1 MALLP
6 SSGAAHSTH
15 QGKNRRTMMFKRF
28 IVTASL
34 VLIASTV
41 QSQIHGQVHGSEY
54 PSRAITIVV
63 PFAAGGP
70 NDILARFVVDHM
82 THSLGQPVLIE
93 NVGGGGGTIGSTR
106 VAKADPDGHTLLVGN
121 LGNLAAGFA
130 LYKNIKYDPRDFVS
144 VGMIAE
150 TPNFLVVNNRFP
162 AANLQGFIAYAKA
175 NPQKVKV
182 GNAGFGANSHLTCLY
197 LEHLAGVKLTHV
209 AYRGT
214 APAMQDLLSGEID
227 GICDAAPNVVPHMAA
242 GTIRGLVV
250 AQPTR
255 VAAVP
260 NVPSATEAGLANF
273 NVAGWTAIVAPPK
286 TPRPIV
292 ARLNAALNAALADD
306 GVRKKIEQV
315 GAVPPPAAHMTPEWM
330 DGFLRQEVEQWGRV
344 VHAAGASIE

>member
-1 MALLP
+1 
-6 SSGAAHSTH
+6 
-15 QGKNRRTMMFKRF
+15 MFKKF
-28 IVTASL
+28 IFALSLLLTAS
-34 VLIASTV
+34 VA
-41 QSQIHGQVHGSEY
+41 HGSEY
-54 PSRAITIVV
+54 PSHPITIVV

-70 NDILARFVVDHM
+70 NDVLARFVADHM
-82 THSLGQPVLIE
+82 AHSLGQPVLIE
-93 NVGGGGGTIGSTR
+93 NVGGGGGTIGSAR

-130 LYKNIKYDPRDFVS
+130 LYKHIKYDPRDFVS

-150 TPNFLVVNNRFP
+150 TPNFLVVNNQFP
-162 AANLQGFIAYAKA
+162 AKNLQDFIAHAKA
-175 NPQKVKV
+175 NPLKVKV

-250 AQPTR
+250 AQPAR

-260 NVPSATEAGLANF
+260 DVPGSAEAGLPDF
-273 NVAGWTAIVAPPK
+273 LVAGWTAIVAPPK
-286 TPRPIV
+286 TPQPIV
-292 ARLNAALNAALADD
+292 ARANAALNAALMDPD
-306 GVRKKIEQV
+306 VRKKIEQV
-315 GAVPPPAAHMTPEWM
+315 GAVPPPAAHMTAEWM

>member
-1 MALLP
+1 
-6 SSGAAHSTH
+6 
-15 QGKNRRTMMFKRF
+15 MMFKKF
-28 IVTASL
+28 MFAASL

-41 QSQIHGQVHGSEY
+41 HSQIQSQEY
-54 PSRAITIVV
+54 PTHPITIVV

-70 NDILARFVVDHM
+70 NDVLARFVADHM
-82 THSLGQPVLIE
+82 AHSLGQPVLIE
-93 NVGGGGGTIGSTR
+93 NVTGAGGTTGSTR

-130 LYKNIKYDPRDFVS
+130 LYKHIKYDPRDFVA
-144 VGMIAE
+144 VGMLAE
-150 TPNFLVVNNRFP
+150 TPNFLVVNKQFP
-162 AANLQGFIAYAKA
+162 AANLEGFIAHAKA
-175 NPQKVKV
+175 NPFQVKV

-214 APAMQDLLSGEID
+214 APAMQDLLSGQID

-250 AQPTR
+250 AQPAR

-260 NVPSATEAGLANF
+260 DVPTSSEAGLAGF

-286 TPRPIV
+286 TPRPVV
-292 ARLNAALNAALADD
+292 ARANAALNAALADSD
-306 GVRKKIEQV
+306 VRKKIEHV
-315 GAVPPPAAHMTPEWM
+315 GAVPPPSGHTTAEWM
-330 DGFLRQEVEQWGRV
+330 DGFLRREVEQWGRV

>member
-1 MALLP
+1 MLKKLIAAVSLLLTV
-6 SSGAAHSTH
+6 SVAHS
-15 QGKNRRTMMFKRF
+15 
-28 IVTASL
+28 
-34 VLIASTV
+34 
-41 QSQIHGQVHGSEY
+41 SEY
-54 PSRAITIVV
+54 PTHPITIVV

-82 THSLGQPVLIE
+82 KHSLGQPVLIE
-93 NVGGGGGTIGSTR
+93 NVGGAGGTTGSAR

-144 VGMIAE
+144 VGMLAE
-150 TPNFLVVNNRFP
+150 TPNFLVVNHQFP
-162 AANLQGFIAYAKA
+162 GKTLQDFIGYAKA

-214 APAMQDLLSGEID
+214 APAMQDLLSGQID
-227 GICDAAPNVVPHMAA
+227 GICDAAPNVVPQMEA

-260 NVPSATEAGLANF
+260 NVPSSPEAGLAGF

-292 ARLNAALNAALADD
+292 ARANAALNAALADP
-306 GVRKKIEQV
+306 GVRQKIEHV
-315 GAVPPPAAHMTPEWM
+315 GAVPPPPGHTSAQWM

-344 VHAAGASIE
+344 VRAAGASIE

>member
-1 MALLP
+1 
-6 SSGAAHSTH
+6 
-15 QGKNRRTMMFKRF
+15 MFKKF
-28 IVTASL
+28 IATVSL
-34 VLIASTV
+34 LLIASTGH
-41 QSQIHGQVHGSEY
+41 SQEY
-54 PSRAITIVV
+54 PTQPITVVV

-70 NDILARFVVDHM
+70 NDVLARFVADHM
-82 THSLGQPVLIE
+82 AHSLGQPVLIE
-93 NVGGGGGTIGSTR
+93 NVGGAGGTTGSTR
-106 VAKADPDGHTLLVGN
+106 VAKAEPDGHTLLVGN

-130 LYKNIKYDPRDFVS
+130 LYKHIKYDPRDFVS
-144 VGMIAE
+144 VGMLAE
-150 TPNFLVVNNRFP
+150 TPNFLVVNKKFP

-175 NPQKVKV
+175 NPSMVKV

-214 APAMQDLLSGEID
+214 APAMQDLLSGQID
-227 GICDAAPNVVPHMAA
+227 GICDAAPNVVPQMEA

-260 NVPSATEAGLANF
+260 NVPSSPEAGLAGF

-292 ARLNAALNAALADD
+292 ARANAALNAALADP
-306 GVRKKIEQV
+306 GVRQKIEHV
-315 GAVPPPAAHMTPEWM
+315 GAVPPPPGHTSAQWM

-344 VHAAGASIE
+344 VRAAGASIE

>member
-1 MALLP
+1 MLKKLIAAVSLLLTV
-6 SSGAAHSTH
+6 SVAHS
-15 QGKNRRTMMFKRF
+15 
-28 IVTASL
+28 
-34 VLIASTV
+34 
-41 QSQIHGQVHGSEY
+41 SEY
-54 PSRAITIVV
+54 PTHPITIVV

-82 THSLGQPVLIE
+82 KHSLGQPVLIE
-93 NVGGGGGTIGSTR
+93 NVGGAGGTTGSAR

-150 TPNFLVVNNRFP
+150 TPNFLVVNNQFP
-162 AANLQGFIAYAKA
+162 AANLQDFIAHAKA
-175 NPQKVKV
+175 SPQKVKV

-214 APAMQDLLSGEID
+214 APAMQDLLSGQID

-250 AQPTR
+250 AQPAR
-255 VAAVP
+255 VAAVS
-260 NVPSATEAGLANF
+260 NVPSAPEAGLADF

-286 TPRPIV
+286 TPKQII
-292 ARLNAALNAALADD
+292 ARANAALNAALMDPD
-306 GVRKKIEQV
+306 VRKKIEQV

>member
-1 MALLP
+1 ML
-6 SSGAAHSTH
+6 
-15 QGKNRRTMMFKRF
+15 KKFMFA
-28 IVTASL
+28 ASL
-34 VLIASTV
+34 LLLIAPAV
-41 QSQIHGQVHGSEY
+41 RGSEY
-54 PSRAITIVV
+54 SARPVTIVV

-70 NDILARFVVDHM
+70 NDVLARFVADPM
-82 THSLGQPVLIE
+82 THSLNQPVLIE
-93 NVGGGGGTIGSTR
+93 NVAGAGGTTGSAR

-130 LYKNIKYDPRDFVS
+130 LYKNIRYDPREFMS

-162 AANLQGFIAYAKA
+162 ATTLKDFIAYAKA
-175 NPQKVKV
+175 DPYKVKV
-182 GNAGFGANSHLTCLY
+182 GNAGFGSNSHLTCLY
-197 LEHLAGVKLTHV
+197 LENLAGVKLTHI

-250 AQPTR
+250 AQSTH

-260 NVPSATEAGLANF
+260 DVPSSNEVGLPNF
-273 NVAGWTAIVAPPK
+273 KVAGWTAIVAPPK
-286 TPRPIV
+286 TPQPII
-292 ARLNAALNAALADD
+292 ARANAALNAALVDPD
-306 GVRKKIEQV
+306 VRKKIEQV
-315 GAVPPPAAHMTPEWM
+315 GAVPPPPEHTTAEWM

-344 VHAAGASIE
+344 VHEAGASIE

>member
-1 MALLP
+1 
-6 SSGAAHSTH
+6 
-15 QGKNRRTMMFKRF
+15 MFRKF
-28 IVTASL
+28 MFAASL
-34 VLIASTV
+34 VLIASV
-41 QSQIHGQVHGSEY
+41 AHSQEY
-54 PSRAITIVV
+54 PTRPVTIVV

-82 THSLGQPVLIE
+82 THSLNQPVLIE
-93 NVGGGGGTIGSTR
+93 NVGGAGGTTGSAR
-106 VAKADPDGHTLLVGN
+106 VARADPDGHTLLVGN

-130 LYKNIKYDPRDFVS
+130 LYKTIKYDPRDFVS

-162 AANLQGFIAYAKA
+162 ATTLQDFMAYARA
-175 NPQKVKV
+175 NPQRVKV
-182 GNAGFGANSHLTCLY
+182 GNAGFGSNSHLTCLY
-197 LEHLAGVKLTHV
+197 LENLAGVKLTHV

-250 AQPTR
+250 AQPAR

-260 NVPSATEAGLANF
+260 DVPSAAEAGLSSF
-273 NVAGWTAIVAPPK
+273 TVAGWTAIVAPPK
-286 TPRPIV
+286 TPKPIV
-292 ARLNAALNAALADD
+292 ARVNAALNAALADSD
-306 GVRKKIEQV
+306 VRKKIERV
-315 GAVPPPAAHMTPEWM
+315 GAIPPRPEHTTPEWM
-330 DGFLRQEVEQWGRV
+330 DGFLREEVDQWGRV

>member
-1 MALLP
+1 MLKKLIAAVSLLLTV
-6 SSGAAHSTH
+6 SVAHS
-15 QGKNRRTMMFKRF
+15 
-28 IVTASL
+28 
-34 VLIASTV
+34 
-41 QSQIHGQVHGSEY
+41 SEY
-54 PSRAITIVV
+54 PTHPITIVV

-82 THSLGQPVLIE
+82 KHSLGQPVLIE
-93 NVGGGGGTIGSTR
+93 NVGGAGGTTGSAR

-144 VGMIAE
+144 VGMLAE
-150 TPNFLVVNNRFP
+150 TPNFLVVNHQFP
-162 AANLQGFIAYAKA
+162 GKTLQDFIGYAKA

-214 APAMQDLLSGEID
+214 ALAMQDLLSGQID

-260 NVPSATEAGLANF
+260 DVPSAPEAGLPNF

-286 TPRPIV
+286 TPKSVV
-292 ARLNAALNAALADD
+292 AKANAALNAALMDAD
-306 GVRKKIEQV
+306 VRKKIEQV